1 MPRVKSSRKQSSAA
15 TEHGRPIIAHQADD
29 VLMNQQFIRDDQKPV
44 PQRPTEYTK
53 EIGKTICGRL
63 VEDESLRSI
72 CSEPGMPDLATVASW
87 ISNNKEFREI
97 YAFARECQAHC
108 IADETLE
115 LVDENSTQWVEKVRA
130 NGRVVWG
137 PDRNSRPRCQ
147 LRLEVRN
154 WVFDELLAR
163 ARKLSARRLFELP
176 IGPESKIL
184 EGLSLDFSHIM
195 KGSRYV

>member
-1 MPRVKSSRKQSSAA
+1 MVNDRRTARSAPRFFRIS
-15 TEHGRPIIAHQADD
+15 DD
-29 VLMNQQFIRDDQKPV
+29 VLMDQQFIRDDQKPA
-44 PQRPTEYTK
+44 PQRPTEYSK

-72 CSEPGMPDLATVASW
+72 CSEPAMPDLATVARW
-87 ISNNKEFREI
+87 ISNNKEFRER
-97 YAFARECQAHC
+97 YAFAREFQAHC

-115 LVDENSTQWVEKVRA
+115 LVDEISTQWVEKVRA
-130 NGRVVWG
+130 NGRVVQG
-137 PDRNSRPRCQ
+137 PDRNSRPRCL

-154 WVFDELLAR
+154 WVSDELLAR

-184 EGLSLDFSHIM
+184 
-195 KGSRYV
+195 